1 MKNEGSNLPNMT
13 IVLKSMFNCDMY
25 LEFNKKLPRVH
36 VFWNAFP
43 KLVSSQL
50 ITNKWVN
57 EYDMLLLQLDLE
69 KCVTSF

>member
-36 VFWNAFP
+36 VF
-43 KLVSSQL
+43 
-50 ITNKWVN
+50 
-57 EYDMLLLQLDLE
+57 
-69 KCVTSF
+69 